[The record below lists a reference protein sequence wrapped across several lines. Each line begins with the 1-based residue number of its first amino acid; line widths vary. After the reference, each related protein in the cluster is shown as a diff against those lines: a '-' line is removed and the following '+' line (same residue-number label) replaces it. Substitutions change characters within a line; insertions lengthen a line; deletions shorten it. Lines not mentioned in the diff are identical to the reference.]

1 MEFLFVI
8 EKPTPHNF
16 VARLMA
22 NRSRQVLNRFN
33 KLRSVAGVAIFGFAL
48 GLLTC
53 DAMAQSPPP
62 ASPQAI
68 GNSLQTMQLTAQ
80 AFRQAVQRIK
90 PTLVTIESFGGVSA
104 IQGRIGG
111 IRKQGEGNTTG
122 VMISPDGYII
132 TSTFNFI
139 QRPPVITVVTS
150 DGKRHVAELLGRDDT
165 RKLCLLKIDGVE
177 KMAVPDMAPV
187 DQIKVGQWT
196 ISVGVGFGDAE
207 PAISTGIVSA
217 LNRVGGRAIQTDA
230 NTSPACYGGPLVDIK
245 GNLIG
250 ICVPLNP
257 QSQAIGAGVEWYD
270 SGIGFAVPLANLDKL
285 IERMKRGEII
295 APAFIG
301 IQSKPAADQSGLEI
315 EQVVP
320 GSAAEKAGLK
330 QGDVIVKI
338 QDTEIQDLLALR
350 QLLNRFDAGDSL
362 SLTYVRDGGEAQ
374 TISLELGT
382 AVNPDESKQ
391 LDPPKIR

>member
-1 MEFLFVI
+1 MLTVCEIDRRPLGVFSKRPLVSSQAQVGCCSINLLRITVTASVSFMC
-8 EKPTPHNF
+8 
-16 VARLMA
+16 LM
-22 NRSRQVLNRFN
+22 
-33 KLRSVAGVAIFGFAL
+33 
-48 GLLTC
+48 LT
-53 DAMAQSPPP
+53 DAASAQSPPP
-62 ASPQAI
+62 VDSNTI
-68 GNSLQTMQLTAQ
+68 VNSRQIMQWTAQ
-80 AFRQAVQRIK
+80 AFRQAVKRVK

-150 DGKRHVAELLGRDDT
+150 DGKRHVAQMLGRDDT
-165 RKLCLLKIDGVE
+165 RKICLLKIDGVE
-177 KMAVPDMAPV
+177 GLEVPQMAPI
-187 DQIKVGQWT
+187 DQIKVGQWA

-207 PAISTGIVSA
+207 PAISTGIISA
-217 LNRVGGRAIQTDA
+217 LNRVGGRAVQTDA
-230 NTSPACYGGPLVDIK
+230 NTSPACYGGPLIDIQ

-270 SGIGFAVPLANLDKL
+270 SGIGFAVPLADLDSL

-330 QGDVIVKI
+330 PGDVIVKI
-338 QDTEIQDLLALR
+338 QDTEIRDLLALR

-362 SLTYVRDGGEAQ
+362 PLSYIRDGGAVQ
-374 TISLELGT
+374 TVTLELGT

-391 LDPPKIR
+391 LEPPKIR